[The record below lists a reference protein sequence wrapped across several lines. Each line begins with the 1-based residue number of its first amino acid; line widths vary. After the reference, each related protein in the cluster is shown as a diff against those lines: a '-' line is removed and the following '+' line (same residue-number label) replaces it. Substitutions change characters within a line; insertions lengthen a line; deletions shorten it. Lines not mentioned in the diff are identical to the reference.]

1 MNAKGSGPRLGRGLA
16 ALLGDMAVQAPA
28 PAGSVRQLPL
38 DLLEPNPFQP
48 RTTIDLE
55 ALQELSDSIKARGIL
70 QPLLVRPH
78 PTDPA
83 RYQIIAGERRWRAA
97 GAAGLHEVPVLVRE
111 TADAD
116 AAAAALVENLQR
128 QDLNPIDEAQG
139 YARLLDMSGLTQ
151 ESLGQAVGKSRSHIA
166 NTLRLLA
173 LPQAVIDALRQGVIS
188 AGHARA
194 LLAHPEPEAAMQAVV
209 DRQLSVRQT
218 EALASRKPPQPTR
231 PRQAA
236 MRDPDSQALER
247 MLIERLGLRVKISF
261 DGRGGSV
268 LVHYSDL
275 DQLDAIVARLSIG
288 GPIRE

>member
-1 MNAKGSGPRLGRGLA
+1 MSAKETGPRLGRGLA

-28 PAGSVRQLPL
+28 PPGSVRQLPL

-55 ALQELSDSIKARGIL
+55 ALQELADSIKARGIL

-78 PTDPA
+78 PTEQS
-83 RYQIIAGERRWRAA
+83 RFQIIAGERRWRAA
-97 GAAGLHEVPVLVRE
+97 GAAGLHEVPVLVRD

-128 QDLNPIDEAQG
+128 QDLDPIDEAQG
-139 YARLLDMSGLTQ
+139 YARLIHQFGLTQ
-151 ESLGQAVGKSRSHIA
+151 EALGQAVGKSRSHVT

-173 LPQAVIDALRQGVIS
+173 LPQPVLDALRQGAIT

-194 LLAHPEPEAAMQAVV
+194 LLAHPDPEAGLRGVL

-218 EALASRKPPQPTR
+218 EALAVRKPPQDAK
-231 PRQAA
+231 PRAPSLEDTD
-236 MRDPDSQALER
+236 RQALER
-247 MLIERLGLRVKISF
+247 RLIERLGLRVRVGF
-261 DGRGGSV
+261 DGSGGSV
-268 LVHYSDL
+268 QIHYANL
-275 DQLDAIVARLSIG
+275 DQLDSIVARLTIG
-288 GPIRE
+288 GPIR

>member
-1 MNAKGSGPRLGRGLA
+1 MNAKESGPRLGRGLA

-28 PAGSVRQLPL
+28 PAGAVRQLPL

-139 YARLLDMSGLTQ
+139 YARLLDQFGLTQ
-151 ESLGQAVGKSRSHIA
+151 EALGHAVGKSRSHIA

-173 LPQAVIDALRQGVIS
+173 LPQAVIDGLRQGVIS

-194 LLAHPEPEAAMQAVV
+194 LLAHPEPEAAMKAVV

-218 EALASRKPPQPTR
+218 EALASRKPPQTTR
-231 PRQAA
+231 TREAFV
-236 MRDPDSQALER
+236 RDADGQALER
-247 MLIERLGLRVKISF
+247 MLIERLGLRVKLSF

-268 LVHYSDL
+268 QVYYSDL

-288 GPIRE
+288 GPIG